1 MKKAL
6 VLYYSF
12 EGNTKKVAEVLA
24 ESLNADIEEVKPV
37 KELKSKGFSKF
48 IWGGSQVVMGKKP
61 EIVEL
66 QSDLSIYDI
75 VFVGSP
81 IWAGTFAPP
90 VKTLLED
97 KISNKKIAYFYT
109 HDGGYK
115 KATEKG
121 KETIVIKN
129 QFLGAIDLQTIS
141 KNWEVSKEKII
152 HWGKEILENN

>member
-12 EGNTKKVAEVLA
+12 EGNTKKVAEILA
-24 ESLNADIEEVKPV
+24 ESLHADIEEVKPI

-66 QSDLSIYDI
+66 QSDLSTYDVI
-75 VFVGSP
+75 FVGSP

-121 KETIVIKN
+121 KETIVLKN

-141 KNWEVSKEKII
+141 KNWEISKEKIT

>member
-24 ESLNADIEEVKPV
+24 ESLHADIEEIKPV

-121 KETIVIKN
+121 KETITLKN

-141 KNWEVSKEKII
+141 KNWEVSKDKII
-152 HWGKEILENN
+152 LWGKEILENN